1 MPFST
6 LDSPFPLPHLDMR
19 CFEVSSGNG
28 VSTCSLNSQTSF
40 LPCLT
45 LIWCTGS
52 FDGRGDACVCGLH
65 DGTSDSSLTG
75 PPWLNLWSPDSSF
88 WLLNFP
94 WQPRSINHMVW
105 GLHVHSPG
113 QEQMNVHLSTHLIDC
128 CRWNLYWLDI
138 CLLKNCLGD
147 LSEAYSVG
155 SMYECPE
162 IGPPRNY
169 SGEAW
174 KTASKALWS
183 NARIWWEK

>member
-1 MPFST
+1 MFWSII
-6 LDSPFPLPHLDMR
+6 R
-19 CFEVSSGNG
+19 E
-28 VSTCSLNSQTSF
+28 CSQHFLAKLQTSF
-40 LPCLT
+40 LPCLILT
-45 LIWCTGS
+45 WCTGS
-52 FDGRGDACVCGLH
+52 FDMRGDDCVCALH

-169 SGEAW
+169 WGEAW

-183 NARIWWEK
+183 KARIWWEK